1 MAKKLSNN
9 DRIYRGCVLGMTQI
23 IIDSMHDLRYD
34 LETCKGIATDDEIE
48 ELEVAR
54 ELLETINARVK
65 SELKD
70 YGLEEN

>member
-23 IIDSMHDLRYD
+23 LIDGMHDLRYD
-34 LETCKGIATDDEIE
+34 LESCKGIATDEEIDA
-48 ELEVAR
+48 LEDAK

-65 SELKD
+65 SELKN

>member
-23 IIDSMHDLRYD
+23 LMDGMSDLRYD
-34 LETCKGIATDDEIE
+34 LESCKGIATDEEIDA
-48 ELEVAR
+48 LEDAR